1 MSQEKKGAKYRVNVI
16 KIVCPLFGA
25 LEKNTDRQLMKIEFD
40 PQPFI
45 DNAKVIE
52 TTGQL
57 ASFFQRAATEDI
69 IAVDIESAGF
79 YRYYSRVNLIQ
90 IATRR
95 EAAIIDPQCI
105 DDFSPFQ
112 NFAAEN
118 PCQWVFHGGDYD
130 ISMLARDLEIFIPR
144 MFDTR
149 KAAELLGQ
157 QELGLRALTEK
168 YLGFTLDKRLQ
179 RCDWSRRPLTTAMKE
194 YGLLDAVCLVPIY
207 DQLIIELKE
216 LGRLDWVLED
226 CQHIARD
233 ARESQPH
240 EQNPYAFRIK
250 GSSRLSTRSVA
261 VLREI
266 WALREKIAQKQ
277 DRATFM
283 LLSNQALI
291 EIARLMPRT
300 ISGLTVIKSI
310 SRDFLNRHGTELQA
324 AIREGLEAD
333 LTDLERPIKKRERE
347 ELLNAWE
354 GEIAK
359 ALREVRDDIAN
370 RMHLPASVLAPSH
383 TIYELARTRP
393 ESLGDLVQSEILHE
407 WQARLLAEEFL
418 PILQQEPPASSKKKR
433 RRRKRPA

>member
-1 MSQEKKGAKYRVNVI
+1 
-16 KIVCPLFGA
+16 
-25 LEKNTDRQLMKIEFD
+25 MKIEFD

-45 DNAKVIE
+45 DNALLIE
-52 TTGQL
+52 TAEQL
-57 ASFFQRAATEDI
+57 AAFFQRAANEDI
-69 IAVDIESAGF
+69 VAVDVESAGF

-95 EAAIIDPQCI
+95 EAAIIDPQSI
-105 DDFSPFQ
+105 NDFTAFQ
-112 NFAAEN
+112 VFAAQN

-130 ISMLARDLEIFIPR
+130 VSMLARDLEIFIPR
-144 MFDTR
+144 IFDTR
-149 KAAELLGQ
+149 KGAELLGH

-194 YGLLDAVCLVPIY
+194 YGLLDAVCLIPIY
-207 DQLIIELKE
+207 DQLVGELKE
-216 LGRLDWVLED
+216 LGRLHWVLED
-226 CQHIARD
+226 CHYIARD
-233 ARESQPH
+233 ARDSQPH

-250 GSSRLSTRSVA
+250 GSSRLSARSMA
-261 VLREI
+261 VLREV
-266 WALREKIAQKQ
+266 WSLREKIGQKQ

-300 ISGLTVIKSI
+300 LSGLAVIKSVG
-310 SRDFLNRHGTELQA
+310 RDFLHRYGAELQT
-324 AIREGLEAD
+324 AIRDGLEAD
-333 LTDLERPIKKRERE
+333 LNGLEPPVKKRSRE

-359 ALREVRDDIAN
+359 ALRDARDDVAN
-370 RMHLPASVLAPSH
+370 RMQLPASVLAPSH
-383 TIYELARTRP
+383 AIYELARVRP

-407 WQARLLAEEFL
+407 WQSRLLAEEFL
-418 PILQQEPPASSKKKR
+418 PILQQEQPNGSKKKR
-433 RRRKRPA
+433 RRRKKPA